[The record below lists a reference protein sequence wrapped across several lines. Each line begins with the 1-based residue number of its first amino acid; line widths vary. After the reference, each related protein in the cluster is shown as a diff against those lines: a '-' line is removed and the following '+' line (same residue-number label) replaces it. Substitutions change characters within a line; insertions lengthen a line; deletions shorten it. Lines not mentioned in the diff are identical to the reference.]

1 MSTEQA
7 SDEFGRALD
16 VVCAQ
21 YGTTTAALV
30 GRGRS
35 RHVSAARQAL
45 YAVLAARGWGDMAIA
60 RSMGRE
66 HSTVHHGRRRAVR
79 EQPEAIAAALE
90 ALEPE
95 DYCRHML
102 AMRVPQL
109 APPQAAPAILA
120 YLLHDLLGLAPGG
133 SGLLGVA
140 GVQALAREPP
150 LAERIGQLLE
160 ALGLGS
166 HLARMILHI
175 ERMKEGRKSYG

>member
-1 MSTEQA
+1 MSVRRTALWLDLPRGRLRGGGAHPRPRPPAPAPGSRAPGRVCATRGAVCAWRGAVAPGSGPMSTEQA

-45 YAVLAARGWGDMAIA
+45 YAVLAARGWGDVAIA

-102 AMRVPQL
+102 ALRVPQL
-109 APPQAAPAILA
+109 A
-120 YLLHDLLGLAPGG
+120 
-133 SGLLGVA
+133 
-140 GVQALAREPP
+140 
-150 LAERIGQLLE
+150 
-160 ALGLGS
+160 
-166 HLARMILHI
+166 
-175 ERMKEGRKSYG
+175 